1 MHRAEASCAVERGGL
16 TAQSPV
22 VTAEDL
28 LAQETKT
35 NIIYRVSQLTRL
47 AL

>member
-16 TAQSPV
+16 RAESPLV
-22 VTAEDL
+22 RAEGL
-28 LAQETKT
+28 LALETKT
-35 NIIYRVSQLTRL
+35 NIIYRVSELTRI